1 MLVRLVDE
9 ITFRMS
15 EDELRRTSLYGDVGV
30 YYAFENYG
38 HSVQHVLELR
48 DEVLKDFPEMKD
60 SDMDIRELSK
70 SETDKHASYTTL
82 YISIPID
89 DYLKLRAKGNFD
101 IK

>member
-15 EDELRRTSLYGDVGV
+15 EDELRNSSLYGQVGV

-48 DEVLKDFPEMKD
+48 DEVLKDFPKMKD
-60 SDMDIRELSK
+60 SDMEVRELSMR
-70 SETDKHASYTTL
+70 ETNKHAFYTSL

-89 DYLKLRAKGNFD
+89 DYLKLKAKGGFD

>member
-60 SDMDIRELSK
+60 SDIVIRELSER
-70 SETDKHASYTTL
+70 ETNKYAFHTTL

>member
-9 ITFRMS
+9 ITFRMN
-15 EDELRRTSLYGDVGV
+15 EEELRNSSLYGRIGV

-60 SDMDIRELSK
+60 SDMEVRELSK
-70 SETDKHASYTTL
+70 RETNRHACYTTI

-89 DYLKLRAKGNFD
+89 DYLKLKAKGGFD

>member
-1 MLVRLVDE
+1 MLVRLVDK

-15 EDELRRTSLYGDVGV
+15 EDELRRTSLYGQVGV

-48 DEVLKDFPEMKD
+48 DEVLKDFPKMKD
-60 SDMDIRELSK
+60 SDMEVRELSMR
-70 SETDKHASYTTL
+70 ETNRHACYTTI

-89 DYLKLRAKGNFD
+89 DYLKLKAKGGFD